1 MKKKMMYSTLSVVLM
16 VCCSAAFFTSKGH
29 SQQHQAHW
37 SYTGKT
43 SPEHWG
49 DLSDDYKAAKDG
61 KEQSPI
67 NITGAK
73 DVDLPD
79 LELSSKKSKA
89 EEENN
94 GHTIEVKVE
103 NAKNTLK
110 FNNQTY
116 TLEQFHFHAPSENQI
131 DGKTYPLEG
140 HFVYK
145 TKDGK
150 ITVVSV
156 LYHYGKE
163 NQALKQVWQ
172 KMPQKAETK
181 IKLSQPV
188 AVSQMFP
195 KDLDYYNFEG
205 SLTTPPCTEGVN
217 WIVFKKQETIS
228 KAQVKKFS
236 KTLGFKNNRPIQK
249 LNGREIKE

>member
-1 MKKKMMYSTLSVVLM
+1 MAKNRSKIRQVGLKPITKIYGLSLGIRKQPLGIKGENMKKKLMYSTLSVVLM

-103 NAKNTLK
+103 NAKNTL
-110 FNNQTY
+110 T
-116 TLEQFHFHAPSENQI
+116 
-131 DGKTYPLEG
+131 
-140 HFVYK
+140 
-145 TKDGK
+145 
-150 ITVVSV
+150 
-156 LYHYGKE
+156 
-163 NQALKQVWQ
+163 
-172 KMPQKAETK
+172 
-181 IKLSQPV
+181 
-188 AVSQMFP
+188 
-195 KDLDYYNFEG
+195 
-205 SLTTPPCTEGVN
+205 
-217 WIVFKKQETIS
+217 FK
-228 KAQVKKFS
+228 
-236 KTLGFKNNRPIQK
+236 
-249 LNGREIKE
+249 